1 MFSLLRSKTT
11 SKITTNGQI
20 FTLLD
25 VSVKTEREHNLNELI
40 QKQKQ
45 ESYLKE
51 ASINDKP
58 SNTGTNTMELFN
70 SDGSEAAP
78 LLAKTRQLAASVTSQ
93 SANKL
98 LGQKLKNVVCVEK
111 ETVKSGRL
119 SNEQP
124 RDLFK
129 KNKPFFQSRVEL
141 KLSKD
146 IFDKKI
152 QKPMAP
158 DHNNDHRLNPTE
170 QNISNLKGHICGR
183 DIQGFTSSSVSK
195 DNGNTQ
201 TRLVPTFSNSHRQEL
216 TNCHGVNKPTNR
228 AIDRDLINN
237 CANDFQQT
245 TESNTGS
252 SKMNREQQKK
262 YLEMRMSGW
271 ILDSN
276 GKWIKD
282 ENVEFDSDED
292 EPA

>member
-11 SKITTNGQI
+11 SKVTTNGQI

-40 QKQKQ
+40 QKQNQ

-51 ASINDKP
+51 ASMNDKL
-58 SNTGTNTMELFN
+58 SKTGTNTIELFN
-70 SDGSEAAP
+70 SDALEAAP
-78 LLAKTRQLAASVTSQ
+78 LLAKTRSLAASITSQ

-98 LGQKLKNVVCVEK
+98 LDQKLKNVVCV

-124 RDLFK
+124 KDLFK

-170 QNISNLKGHICGR
+170 QNISNLKGNICGR

-195 DNGNTQ
+195 DNGSTQ
-201 TRLVPTFSNSHRQEL
+201 SRLIPTFNNSHKQDL
-216 TNCHGVNKPTNR
+216 TNWHGVNKPTNR
-228 AIDRDLINN
+228 DRELIRN

-252 SKMNREQQKK
+252 SKMNRQQQKK